1 MENFGP
7 KENRGRKE
15 SIREVKTSKML
26 FRAKE

>member
-7 KENRGRKE
+7 KEKRGRQE
-15 SIREVKTSKML
+15 SIRKVKTSKML